1 MDRTSPSL
9 QAVSGAESD
18 ASEIRK
24 DVFQEEGGE
33 CDGGGDPDQHTPQVI
48 EVAMIEN
55 EAELYDTNERDT
67 DDLCDGQSIMPQKR
81 MATSPPENAALVD
94 VKKTKYEN
102 DSEDVIISSTNLRTI
117 LNGKYL
123 TI

>member
-33 CDGGGDPDQHTPQVI
+33 CDGGGNPDQHTPHVI
-48 EVAMIEN
+48 EVAMIEH

-81 MATSPPENAALVD
+81 VATSPPENAALVD

-102 DSEDVIISSTNLRTI
+102 DSEDVIISSTNLEQF
-117 LNGKYL
+117 
-123 TI
+123 